1 MPDNV
6 QAQVRPYHCRQWK
19 SRSAIVEHVLW
30 TVVGLGVAYGFF
42 ASLAGHSGHASESA
56 NREELQPA
64 RPLRVASTVDAL
76 QRLSASMRSSLQ
88 AMRTLP
94 AKEVCRIGEKLT
106 EGPVVESLDTI
117 ARYLSKDVRR
127 WSDRM
132 ISLYLSTDPRLAKA
146 ADPVDMERQ
155 LLRKWES
162 ERGYARRWLQ
172 SCGIAVR
179 ATIVRGRPVIEREA
193 PEILADVVAAIATGV
208 QRNEPDAVAAAAE
221 LAQAEE
227 NLRVSLKSGIVR

>member
-1 MPDNV
+1 MADNV
-6 QAQVRPYHCRQWK
+6 KAQVRPDHCRQRK
-19 SRSAIVEHVLW
+19 SSSAIVERVLW
-30 TVVGLGVAYGFF
+30 TVVGLGVAYGIF
-42 ASLAGHSGHASESA
+42 ASLAGHSGQASESGK
-56 NREELQPA
+56 RQELQPA

-76 QRLSASMRSSLQ
+76 QHLPASMRSSLQ

-117 ARYLSKDVRR
+117 ARYLSKDVHR

-132 ISLYLSTDPRLAKA
+132 ISLYLSTDPKLAKA
-146 ADPVDMERQ
+146 ADPADMEKR
-155 LLRKWES
+155 LLSKWES

-172 SCGIAVR
+172 SCGLAVR
-179 ATIVRGRPVIEREA
+179 ATIMRGRPVIEREA

-208 QRNEPDAVAAAAE
+208 QKNEADAVAAAEA

-227 NLRVSLKSGIVR
+227 NLRVSLK